1 MALKMKLFSAVGDFF
16 ALDIGTS
23 AIRMVQL
30 SKSGN
35 GWSFDK
41 YAYVPID
48 IKTSTAD
55 SQEGQRRLS
64 EFITTAIGQSGIS
77 SRNVVLGIPSNKM
90 FATVVDLP
98 DMSKQEIGSTIKYQA
113 EQFIPMS
120 VEDSKIDW
128 AVLGKSPNNP
138 AEVEVL
144 LASVGNAFVE
154 SRLDIVEGL
163 GLNVIAIEPD
173 SLALTRAIL
182 PSSATASEALVI
194 VDVGDFATDLVVAYG
209 DAPRLVRSIPVGFQS
224 LVKAA
229 SQNLNVQDN
238 QAVQFLMKFGLAP
251 DRLEGQV
258 VRAIEGTLE
267 QYVSEIVKSVKFFQT
282 RYPSVQVN
290 TMVLTGYGASL
301 PQFAEYSAAKTGL
314 KAGVANPLQRV
325 TISQSDQAKL
335 QPVLSQFSVALGL
348 AEREGD
354 S

>member
-1 MALKMKLFSAVGDFF
+1 MSAKMKLFSAVGDFF

-35 GWSFDK
+35 GWSFDR

-55 SQEGQRRLS
+55 SQEGQRKLG
-64 EFITTAIGQSGIS
+64 EFITTAIGQSGIT

-120 VEDSKIDW
+120 IDESKIDW
-128 AVLGKSPNNP
+128 SILGKSPNNP
-138 AEVEVL
+138 AQVEVL

-182 PSSATASEALVI
+182 QPNTAEATILM
-194 VDVGDFATDLVVAYG
+194 DVGDFATDLVIAYG

-229 SQNLNVQDN
+229 AQNLNVQEN
-238 QAVQFLMKFGLAP
+238 QAIQFLMKFGVAP

-258 VRAIEGTLE
+258 VRAVEGTLE
-267 QYVSEIVKSVKFFQT
+267 QYVSEIIKSVKFFQT
-282 RYPSVQVN
+282 RYPSVPASSIA
-290 TMVLTGYGASL
+290 LTGYGASL
-301 PQFAEYSAAKTGL
+301 PQFAEYTATKTGL
-314 KAGVANPLQRV
+314 KAAVANPLQR
-325 TISQSDQAKL
+325 IIINRADQEKL
-335 QPVLSQFSVALGL
+335 QPVLSQFSVVIGL
-348 AEREGD
+348 AQREGD

>member
-23 AIRMVQL
+23 AIRIVQL
-30 SKSGN
+30 RRSGSD
-35 GWSFDK
+35 WSFDK

-55 SQEGQRRLS
+55 SQEEQRRLG
-64 EFITTAIGQSGIS
+64 EFITTALGQSGITS
-77 SRNVVLGIPSNKM
+77 KNVVLGVPSNKM

-98 DMSKQEIGSTIKYQA
+98 DMSRQEIGSTIRYQA

-120 VEDSKIDW
+120 IDEAKIDW
-128 AVLGKSPNNP
+128 AVLGKSPNDP
-138 AEVEVL
+138 AKVEVL

-154 SRLDIVEGL
+154 SRLDIVERL
-163 GLNVIAIEPD
+163 GLNVIAFEPD

-182 PSSATASEALVI
+182 PPHTTEATVLADI
-194 VDVGDFATDLVVAYG
+194 GDFATDLVLAYG

-224 LVKAA
+224 MVKAA
-229 SQNLNVQDN
+229 SQNLNVQEN
-238 QAVQFLMKFGLAP
+238 QAIQFLMKFGLAP

-258 VRAIEGTLE
+258 VRAIEGSLE
-267 QYVSEIVKSVKFFQT
+267 QYVSEVVKSVKFFQT
-282 RYPSVQVN
+282 RYPSVAVN
-290 TMVLTGYGASL
+290 TMILAGYGASL

-314 KAGVANPLQRV
+314 KVSIANPLQRV
-325 TISQSDQAKL
+325 KIGQDDQQKL

-348 AEREGD
+348 AERED
-354 S
+354 D

>member
-1 MALKMKLFSAVGDFF
+1 MAGKMKLFSAVGDFF

-30 SKSGN
+30 SKSGS

-55 SQEGQRRLS
+55 SQESQRKLS

-77 SRNVVLGIPSNKM
+77 SRNVVLGVPSNKM

-98 DMSKQEIGSTIKYQA
+98 DMSKQEIASTIKYQA
-113 EQFIPMS
+113 EQFIPMA
-120 VEDSKIDW
+120 VDEAKIDW
-128 AVLGKSPNNP
+128 AVLGKSPND
-138 AEVEVL
+138 ATKLEVL
-144 LASVGNAFVE
+144 LASVGNSFVE
-154 SRLDIVEGL
+154 TRLDIVESL

-173 SLALTRAIL
+173 SLALTRAVL
-182 PSSATASEALVI
+182 PPNVPDAMVL
-194 VDVGDFATDLVVAYG
+194 VDVGDFATDLVITYG

-238 QAVQFLMKFGLAP
+238 QAIQFLMKFGVAP

-258 VRAIEGTLE
+258 VRAVEGTLE

-282 RYPSVQVN
+282 RYPNVPVN
-290 TMVLTGYGASL
+290 TIMLAGYGASL
-301 PQFAEYSAAKTGL
+301 PQFPEYSAAKTGL
-314 KAGVANPLQRV
+314 KAAVGNPLQRV
-325 TISQSDQAKL
+325 KISQADQQKL
-335 QPVLSQFSVALGL
+335 QPVLNQFSVAIGL
-348 AEREGD
+348 AQREGD